1 MRLDS
6 ARPLLLLAVL
16 FASMLPVAC
25 SDGPTGPP
33 PASSPWVE
41 VSLPDTLPS
50 SGLTSIA
57 FKGSRGLAL
66 GSTGASGAKPDYVL
80 ESNGA
85 DWSVQSLPVNT
96 DDFLLAVA
104 IDGAG
109 KGVIVGVNISSAG
122 SPLVLA
128 ERPGWTRVALPATN
142 GGLQAVT
149 VDESGTFL
157 AAGPGG
163 ASIFALSG
171 TADGSWTTVSIPL
184 PGDPQEKS
192 LVDLAW
198 HSGTWAGCGFDDGAN
213 GDEDSP
219 FSVLLTDEGAG
230 WILRKGLG
238 CGGCGN
244 REFRAV
250 AFNQQG
256 ALLLGGAITDF
267 SAGAVDDYV
276 AFLMQYDAVHDE
288 WLEFVLP
295 EAGTL
300 DRVNDILVAA
310 NGDVYL
316 ACGESGSALVHHY
329 STGETTIEWQSSDVR
344 LQSLAEA
351 ENGDIY
357 AVGLTAPQNSF
368 TPTPYMLRR
377 PADG

>member
-1 MRLDS
+1 
-6 ARPLLLLAVL
+6 
-16 FASMLPVAC
+16 
-25 SDGPTGPP
+25 
-33 PASSPWVE
+33 
-41 VSLPDTLPS
+41 VSLPPT
-50 SGLTSIA
+50 
-57 FKGSRGLAL
+57 
-66 GSTGASGAKPDYVL
+66 SGAL
-80 ESNGA
+80 QA
-85 DWSVQSLPVNT
+85 
-96 DDFLLAVA
+96 LAVDA
-104 IDGAG
+104 A
-109 KGVIVGVNISSAG
+109 
-122 SPLVLA
+122 
-128 ERPGWTRVALPATN
+128 
-142 GGLQAVT
+142 
-149 VDESGTFL
+149 GTFL
-157 AAGPGG
+157 ATGP
-163 ASIFALSG
+163 ASSHLLALTG
-171 TADGSWTTVSIPL
+171 TAEGSWTTAPISL

-192 LVDLAW
+192 LVDLAYR
-198 HSGTWAGCGFDDGAN
+198 SGTWAACGFDDGGN

-219 FSVLLTDEGAG
+219 FSVVLMDDGSG
-230 WILRKGLG
+230 WTLMKGIG
-238 CGGCGN
+238 CGACGN
-244 REFRAV
+244 REYRAV

-316 ACGESGSALVHHY
+316 ACGESGSTLVHHY

-368 TPTPYMLRR
+368 TPTPFMLRR